1 MIGGLDAKINFN
13 KAPFIQYNQFLLDKN
28 FRHYIET
35 IMISKKILRT
45 VVQKT
50 PLQKTYE
57 MSICSDSINV
67 EFFGSNRQ
75 FDWLDIS
82 LTYDK
87 SDKHLATYNSY
98 NAELVAKNIKSV
110 KLENLQRPKK
120 YSLDN
125 LTQKHLL

>member
-1 MIGGLDAKINFN
+1 
-13 KAPFIQYNQFLLDKN
+13 
-28 FRHYIET
+28 
-35 IMISKKILRT
+35 MISKKILRT

-57 MSICSDSINV
+57 MLICSDSINV

-87 SDKHLATYNSY
+87 SDKHLAIYNSY

-110 KLENLQRPKK
+110 KLKFYRDLKNI
-120 YSLDN
+120 
-125 LTQKHLL
+125 HLIT